1 VTFGLPKED
10 MINNI
15 NFKKYILRAAIIFS
29 CFFVLGCE
37 NDESAINEWM
47 DKKVMVEEAKGVT
60 SLFSQGGKLRAK
72 LTSPL
77 MLRYLGDTIYIE
89 FPNTLHVDFYD
100 STKTRE
106 SWVDAMY
113 GKYFENLNKVLLKDS
128 VQVINIKGDTL
139 KTPELWWDQNLKIF
153 FTDSTVRITTKDKRI
168 YGGKG
173 LEASQDMSW
182 YIIKQPTGTIR
193 VSEDAM
199 SNEQPPAMPFPPNQQ

>member
-1 VTFGLPKED
+1 

-15 NFKKYILRAAIIFS
+15 NLKKYILRAAIIFS

-113 GKYFENLNKVLLKDS
+113 GKYYENLNKVLLKDS

-153 FTDSTVRITTKDKRI
+153 FTDSTVRI
-168 YGGKG
+168 
-173 LEASQDMSW
+173 
-182 YIIKQPTGTIR
+182 
-193 VSEDAM
+193 
-199 SNEQPPAMPFPPNQQ
+199 NQRQKNIWW

>member
-1 VTFGLPKED
+1 

-15 NFKKYILRAAIIFS
+15 NLKKYILRAAIIFS

-153 FTDSTVRITTKDKRI
+153 FTDSTVRISTKDKRI

-182 YIIKQPTGTIR
+182 YVIKQPTGTIR

-199 SNEQPPAMPFPPNQQ
+199 SNEPPTAMPLPPGQQ

>member
-1 VTFGLPKED
+1 VTCGLPKGD
-10 MINNI
+10 MINNS
-15 NFKKYILRAAIIFS
+15 NFKKYVLRAAIIFS
-29 CFFVLGCE
+29 CFFVMSCE
-37 NDESAINEWM
+37 NDETAINEWM

-60 SLFSQGGKLRAK
+60 SLFSQGGNLRAK
-72 LTSPL
+72 LVSPL
-77 MLRYLGDTIYIE
+77 MLRYLGDTIYVE

-100 STKTRE
+100 STITRE
-106 SWVDAMY
+106 SWVDARY
-113 GKYFENLNKVLLKDS
+113 GKYYENLNKILLKDS

-153 FTDSTVRITTKDKRI
+153 FTDSTVRISTKDKRI

-173 LEASQDMSW
+173 LEAAQDMSW

-199 SNEQPPAMPFPPNQQ
+199 SNEQPPAIPQLPDQQ

>member
-1 VTFGLPKED
+1 VTCGLQKGD
-10 MINNI
+10 MINNS
-15 NFKKYILRAAIIFS
+15 NLKKYVLRAAIIFS
-29 CFFVLGCE
+29 CFFVMGCE
-37 NDESAINEWM
+37 NDETAINEWM

-60 SLFSQGGKLRAK
+60 SLFSQGGNLRAK
-72 LTSPL
+72 LVSPL
-77 MLRYLGDTIYIE
+77 MLRYLGDTIYVE

-100 STKTRE
+100 STITRE
-106 SWVDAMY
+106 SWVDARY
-113 GKYFENLNKVLLKDS
+113 GKYYENLNKILLKDS

-153 FTDSTVRITTKDKRI
+153 FTDSTVRISTKDKRI

-173 LEASQDMSW
+173 LEAAQDMSW

-199 SNEQPPAMPFPPNQQ
+199 SNEQPPAIPQLPDQQ